1 MVECR
6 NCPAAFTV
14 GLTNTVANDDV
25 AVSQNFFSM
34 ADSGVFVWGLGSKN
48 CVNWFNWRHRGLSE
62 KQNCLAYEGFLYAH
76 VFLGLRP

>member
-1 MVECR
+1 MLECR
-6 NCPAAFTV
+6 NCLAAFTV
-14 GLTNTVANDDV
+14 TNTVANDDV

-48 CVNWFNWRHRGLSE
+48 CVNWRQRGLSE